1 MSAAV
6 MPDDVRTM
14 EADNFTFWEEFG
26 RLPGGAVGRDGG
38 ATWFR
43 SGLIHPSYNGVLGA
57 GCDVDAMLARVRSWQ
72 LPVRWLIGTG
82 SAGNIEET
90 FRARGL
96 VLADEFPAM
105 IAPVADLPEPELDG
119 VTVET
124 VESDSQQREWD
135 DVFRDA
141 FRLSDDVAAL
151 VAAAHA
157 WPSRHERDRV
167 YLLLRR
173 GGIAVATAILH
184 SPCGVAGVYGI
195 TVRHAYRRQGLG
207 ALATLVT
214 VRAGA
219 ERGAKMA
226 MLQATQEGFP
236 VYERL
241 GFRTIC
247 AFRSWQVV

>member
-1 MSAAV
+1 
-6 MPDDVRTM
+6 MPDNVRTM
-14 EADNFTFWEEFG
+14 EADNFAFWEEFA

-82 SAGNIEET
+82 SAGTIEET

-96 VLADEFPAM
+96 VLSDEYPAM
-105 IAPVADLPEPELDG
+105 TAAVADLPEPDLDG

-124 VESDSQQREWD
+124 VERDSQRREWD

-141 FRLSDDVAAL
+141 FGLSDDVAAL

-173 GGIAVATAILH
+173 GGIAVATAMLH
-184 SPCGVAGVYGI
+184 SPFGVAGVYGI
-195 TVRHAYRRQGLG
+195 TVRRGYRRQGLG
-207 ALATLVT
+207 ALATLAT

-219 ERGAKMA
+219 ERGATVA

-241 GFRTIC
+241 GFRTIS
-247 AFRSWQVV
+247 AFRSWQIV